1 MKSYDLGI
9 VGLGSTGKEHL
20 KYYKNK
26 KNLKNIYVSEI
37 KSIKQNEKLYELDN
51 NLEKFKKSCN
61 EKILSISNFDKDHAK
76 LILKHYKN
84 SNIFVEKPMCK
95 NLNELNLIKKLI
107 KKENYKN
114 LLFSNLVLRSS
125 RFLRN
130 IIKDVRAGK
139 FGEIYYFEGDYL
151 YGRVNK
157 LNYGWRGKDPNY
169 SVTLGGGIHLIDLM
183 INFFNDL
190 PTSVASYS
198 NKIVTRKS
206 KFKYPDFVQ
215 SNFFFKNGSIGKI
228 TSNFG
233 CVYKHQHVLKIFGT
247 KKTFI
252 YDEMGARIYKNYD
265 PSVHRSIKVKKLY
278 NGKAA
283 LLPVFFSLLPKK
295 KEIKKHIHKELDLIT
310 ATIYA
315 ELALKKNKKI
325 KINYTR

>member
-26 KNLKNIYVSEI
+26 NIKNIYISEI
-37 KSIKQNEKLYELDN
+37 KSIKQIKKLYELDN
-51 NLEKFKKSCN
+51 NLEKFKKSYN

-84 SNIFVEKPMCK
+84 SNIFVEKPMCQ

-125 RFLRN
+125 QLLRN
-130 IIKDVRAGK
+130 IIKDIRAGK

-190 PTSVASYS
+190 PTSVTSYS

-215 SNFFFKNGSIGKI
+215 SNFFKNGSIGKI

-247 KKTFI
+247 KKHLFTMRWVQKFI
-252 YDEMGARIYKNYD
+252 KIMILVFINLLKLKNF
-265 PSVHRSIKVKKLY
+265 Y
-278 NGKAA
+278 NSKAA
-283 LLPVFFSLLPKK
+283 LLPMFFSLLPKK
-295 KEIKKHIHKELDLIT
+295 KR
-310 ATIYA
+310 
-315 ELALKKNKKI
+315 LKNIFTKSSI
-325 KINYTR
+325 